1 MGTKA
6 RTNLFLKECLADA
19 LLKLLET
26 KPMDKITIEEITS
39 AAGVGRTTYFR
50 NFRSKEEIL
59 TFKFRLLWDRW
70 ADEHGL
76 SNRNTF
82 SFENVLS
89 FFDFNY
95 SIRPLLELIY
105 KRDLRSVL
113 LVAFRSYMTPD
124 LSQEERYRIS
134 FYSYGLFGLLEEWIL
149 SGFADAPEQME
160 KIVLQF

>member
-124 LSQEERYRIS
+124 LSQEER
-134 FYSYGLFGLLEEWIL
+134 
-149 SGFADAPEQME
+149 
-160 KIVLQF
+160 

>member
-1 MGTKA
+1 MGTRT

-19 LLKLLET
+19 LIKLLET
-26 KPMDKITIEEITS
+26 KPMDKITISELTS

-50 NFRSKEEIL
+50 SFSSKEKIL
-59 TFKFRLLWDRW
+59 TFKFLLLWDRW
-70 ADEHGL
+70 SEDHGL
-76 SNRNTF
+76 SSKNTF

-89 FFDFNY
+89 FFEFNY

-105 KRDLRSVL
+105 RRDLQSSL
-113 LVAFRSYMTPD
+113 FMAFRSYMTPD
-124 LSQEERYRIS
+124 LSAAQRYRIS

-149 SGFADAPEQME
+149 GGFKESPQQME